1 MKDRA
6 QSFPFYEQL
15 SEAGKEVLSRSVCER
30 TFPRGAEVSR
40 GECAG
45 LLLVSEGRL
54 RAYTMSA
61 EGREITLYRLG
72 AGEVCLFSASCAVQG
87 MRADIFVRAEADT
100 RVLLLPPEVYRSLSE
115 RELAVSSFTA
125 SLTARR
131 LSDVLWV
138 LDEVLNKKF
147 DARLAALLLEEAG
160 YAGSGTVHT
169 THEKLAAHLGTV
181 REAVSRMLRYFE
193 EEGYVSL
200 FRGGVRIE
208 DEPAL
213 AALAAERK

>member
-1 MKDRA
+1 MEEAGR
-6 QSFPFYEQL
+6 FPFYEQL
-15 SEAGKEVLSRSVCER
+15 SAAGKGALSRSVRVR
-30 TFPRGAEVSR
+30 TFTCGAEVSR
-40 GECAG
+40 GECTG
-45 LLLVSEGRL
+45 LLYVSAGRL

-72 AGEVCLFSASCAVQG
+72 AGEVCLFSAACAVQG
-87 MRADIFVRAEADT
+87 MQAEIFVRAEEET
-100 RVLLLPPEVYRSLSE
+100 RVLLLPPEVYRALAESE
-115 RELAVSSFTA
+115 PPVSAFTA

-131 LSDVLWV
+131 LSNVLWV

-160 YAGSGTVHT
+160 YAGEDTVRT

-208 DEPAL
+208 DR
-213 AALAAERK
+213 AALVSLAEERK

>member
-1 MKDRA
+1 MEQAKR
-6 QSFPFYEQL
+6 FPFYEGL
-15 SEAGKEVLSRSVCER
+15 SEAGKASLSRAVRER
-30 TFPRGAEVSR
+30 SFARGAEVSR

-45 LLLVSEGRL
+45 LLLVLEGRL

-72 AGEVCLFSASCAVQG
+72 PGEVCLFSAACAVQG
-87 MRADIFVRAEADT
+87 MQADIFVRAEADT
-100 RVLLLPPEVYRSLSE
+100 RVLLLPPEVYRALSE

-131 LSDVLWV
+131 LSEVLWV

-147 DARLAALLLEEAG
+147 DARLASLLLEEAG
-160 YAGSGTVHT
+160 YAGSEIIHT

-208 DEPAL
+208 DGAAL
-213 AALAAERK
+213 SALAAERK